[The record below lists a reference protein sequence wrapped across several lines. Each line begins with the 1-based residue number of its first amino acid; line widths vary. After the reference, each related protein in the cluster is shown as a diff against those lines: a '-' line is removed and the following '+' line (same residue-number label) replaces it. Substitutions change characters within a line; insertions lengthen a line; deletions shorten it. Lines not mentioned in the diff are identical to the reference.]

1 MANETKTEKKAEKA
15 RKDAEIARMN
25 VVALTNEV
33 ESLRNA
39 MPKQEEELF
48 EMIEDDWL
56 VVMEP
61 ETEAEIR
68 ERTKREREKEQ
79 KSEEEKTTID
89 IHFEDPAQM
98 KLWD

>member
-1 MANETKTEKKAEKA
+1 
-15 RKDAEIARMN
+15 MN

-39 MPKQEEELF
+39 MPKKDEGLF
-48 EMIEDDWL
+48 EIIEEDWL

-79 KSEEEKTTID
+79 KTEDDKNSID
-89 IHFEDPAQM
+89 IPFEDPAQM